1 MLRSAPKCQF
11 SRAHS
16 HIHVG
21 RKACKQGIRGVMWYG
36 PSKLYMYFDQTVYF
50 LKSFNQCF
58 HRSKFFCY
66 LKFFC
71 KAKEISY
78 SQEKKFSLFITPHL
92 SQCHVCIVMP
102 SKWNKYP
109 LIELSQESGKWW
121 RLICA
126 NLTFPKINVCIVFHT
141 CVTSKRIHPNL

>member
-21 RKACKQGIRGVMWYG
+21 RKACKQVIRGVMGYG

-58 HRSKFFCY
+58 HRSKLPVFCH
-66 LKFFC
+66 LEFFC

-78 SQEKKFSLFITPHL
+78 SQKKKIQSIHHPSFESMSRLH
-92 SQCHVCIVMP
+92 CHAIKM
-102 SKWNKYP
+102 K
-109 LIELSQESGKWW
+109 
-121 RLICA
+121 
-126 NLTFPKINVCIVFHT
+126 
-141 CVTSKRIHPNL
+141 